1 MVFETVKSKINC
13 LPKDLDFITVRY
25 VTLKY
30 DDVDLTSFQ
39 NAVYR

>member
-1 MVFETVKSKINC
+1 MNC
-13 LPKDLDFITVRY
+13 LPKNFNFNTVCY

-39 NAVYR
+39 NAVYRWRPTFN